1 MLNFWLD
8 LESTWKQIHNW
19 YKCFWDIYLMKKDPL
34 RVWAED
40 EWNGGEEKTRWAAFI
55 FLCLLTTDM
64 RSTQTSQTHQLLNYE
79 SEYILLQ
86 LNHSVRYFFV
96 IILVKVTHTQ
106 KQGGMLI
113 LQRVLQFNQFYWRK
127 QWFRG
132 KDFPKNVGSNISESI
147 KDIVTHIQEEDA
159 LYLWHI

>member
-1 MLNFWLD
+1 MEWRRGEDQVSSIHISLPPDYRHEIHTDITDPPALKLWVRIYPS
-8 LESTWKQIHNW
+8 STKSFRQI
-19 YKCFWDIYLMKKDPL
+19 F
-34 RVWAED
+34 
-40 EWNGGEEKTRWAAFI
+40 
-55 FLCLLTTDM
+55 
-64 RSTQTSQTHQLLNYE
+64 S
-79 SEYILLQ
+79 
-86 LNHSVRYFFV
+86 V

-132 KDFPKNVGSNISESI
+132 KDFPKNVGSNISEDI
-147 KDIVTHIQEEDA
+147 EDIVTHIQEEDA

>member
-1 MLNFWLD
+1 MF
-8 LESTWKQIHNW
+8 
-19 YKCFWDIYLMKKDPL
+19 L
-34 RVWAED
+34 RHLSD
-40 EWNGGEEKTRWAAFI
+40 EE
-55 FLCLLTTDM
+55 
-64 RSTQTSQTHQLLNYE
+64 RSTKSVSWGWMKWRRGEDQVSSIHISLPPDYRSAQTSQTHQLLNYE

-86 LNHSVRYFFV
+86 LNHSVRYFFL